1 MSAKVSMQVIEG
13 NQGKNVRSGRKFLTA
28 CVALSITLLPLIQ
41 STGAEAKPGGARS
54 TSGRNVQIAAL
65 PFFKKTDAKDAVV
78 AKGADTKTVT
88 TETKKV
94 EVKNDKV
101 QAAATAKADKKKAK
115 EVVVK
120 DADKTK
126 TEKTAVEKTEVNKE
140 TKAAT
145 TEIVEEKVASENATD
160 DKAPVYSPDASL
172 ISVLKDLSKSLKD
185 AEQLQKLSEDAN
197 QQAVLGLAQAIIARS
212 LENADLSFN
221 RIISVDEERAVN
233 RALTPESWASEVISK
248 DGVTGSLT
256 AVWAKRVN
264 GLLSVTVAGKA
275 PDKTAPNGKK
285 IGNFVVVLTGR
296 SPIEAGFD
304 IQTQSNVNFWL
315 GQLAAA
321 TVDSDCLTDTQ
332 SAQAPTGGEGDVKKK
347 SLMALP
353 ILVTDRV
360 SAYKKDVVAYEIRK
374 KNLALKAEEESKAKE
389 DRNQVTAKAIAEAT
403 AKVLAEATNR
413 ALTKADEPLKDD
425 GKGDNDTVAQKNVDD
440 NDLQDV
446 KDQKDQKD
454 SKVETSKTGEKKDT
468 FIASKLESRTET
480 KKETKSTRNPNI
492 DINTKD
498 DVEKGAIKPVSAV
511 KVKTEEP
518 LGSQWSSPENSS
530 SSVPDK
536 VAIAVPNTRETYK
549 PSPSNN
555 QSGWE
560 SPANANSN
568 LARVASQHATIIAP
582 ERAVAGQFLTT
593 SVLDKNRS
601 GEPSVELSFNGASL
615 ATDARGQALYMVPED
630 ATPGHSLN
638 VSITSRPELSSGTVE
653 VLQPLMTAYEPQVPK
668 IDRISTMVSSNTMI
682 TIDGHNFDGNAE
694 HNRLLIDGFHEAK
707 VIAASPVQIKAL
719 LPAAVKPGSHSICVG
734 NAGMRSNSATVD
746 VIATE
751 VQQDPR
757 EIGRENL
764 SKLVVKVLG
773 TNSKVNIKLTNNTPD
788 VLRISKGNDFVVTTP
803 GGANNFVTFG
813 VQRLKKGA
821 YNVEAA
827 VEQ

>member
-13 NQGKNVRSGRKFLTA
+13 SQGKNIRSGRKFLTA

-41 STGAEAKPGGARS
+41 STGAEAKQRTARS
-54 TSGRNVQIAAL
+54 ANNQRVQIAAL
-65 PFFKKTDAKDAVV
+65 PFFKKTDSKEVVV
-78 AKGADTKTVT
+78 AKAGDAKTVV

-94 EVKNDKV
+94 EVKTDKA
-101 QAAATAKADKKKAK
+101 QAAAVVKADKKKGKDVKEAVAK
-115 EVVVK
+115 
-120 DADKTK
+120 DDDKSK
-126 TEKTAVEKTEVNKE
+126 TEKTVTEKTEVKKE
-140 TKAAT
+140 TKSAA
-145 TEIVEEKVASENATD
+145 VESVDGKVASENAAED
-160 DKAPVYSPDASL
+160 NDKVPAYLPDASL

-185 AEQLQKLSEDAN
+185 AEQLQKLSEDTN
-197 QQAVLGLAQAIIARS
+197 QQAVLGLAQSIIARS

-233 RALTPESWASEVISK
+233 RALTPESWASEIITK

-264 GLLSVTVAGKA
+264 GLLNVTIAGKA
-275 PDKTAPNGKK
+275 PEKTAPNGKK

-332 SAQAPTGGEGDVKKK
+332 SAQAPAGGEGDVKKK

-353 ILVTDRV
+353 ILVTERV
-360 SAYKKDVVAYEIRK
+360 SAYKKDVIAYETRQK
-374 KNLALKAEEESKAKE
+374 TLALKAEEESKAKE

-403 AKVLAEATNR
+403 AKVLAEATTR

-425 GKGDNDTVAQKNVDD
+425 GGKKADTDILAVKNTDEKDPKGETASTGDK
-440 NDLQDV
+440 
-446 KDQKDQKD
+446 KDSVIA
-454 SKVETSKTGEKKDT
+454 SKVETKTEVK
-468 FIASKLESRTET
+468 SET
-480 KKETKSTRNPNI
+480 KVARNPNI

-498 DVEKGAIKPVSAV
+498 DVEKGAIKPVSATKV
-511 KVKTEEP
+511 KVEEP
-518 LGSQWSSPENSS
+518 IISQPEKIA
-530 SSVPDK
+530 V
-536 VAIAVPNTRETYK
+536 AVPNTRETYK
-549 PSPSNN
+549 PTTPIN

-568 LARVASQHATIIAP
+568 LARVASVNATIIAP
-582 ERAVAGQFLTT
+582 ARAVAGQFLTT
-593 SVLDKNRS
+593 SVVDKNRG

-653 VLQPLMTAYEPQVPK
+653 VLQPLMTSYEPQVPK
-668 IDRISTMVSSNTMI
+668 IDRISTLVTSNTMVI
-682 TIDGHNFDGNAE
+682 IDGHNFDGNAE

-707 VIAASPVQIKAL
+707 VIASSPVQIKAI

-734 NAGMRSNSATVD
+734 NAGMRSNSATID

-757 EIGRENL
+757 ETGRENL

-773 TNSKVNIKLTNNTPD
+773 TSAKVNLKLTNNTPD
-788 VLRISKGNDFVVTTP
+788 VLRISKGNDFTVTTP
-803 GGANNFVTFG
+803 GGVNNSVTFG